1 MKIQLEN
8 DCQQSWDDMSPAE
21 GGRYC
26 AQCTKVVTDF
36 TYLSTEQI
44 IQKLSVHPNLCGRF
58 TAMQLDRDLIK
69 PIELAPRKSI
79 LAFVSAF
86 VLFFSYKELNARDPK
101 PAMEQGIAK
110 ASPEPFTVYSEPS
123 VEKQTES
130 VHDYRIADKPRKRR
144 GGSHVA
150 FRTRR
155 KTFYWSRRFP
165 FIRAESRIRSYR
177 MGSVRFLD

>member
-44 IQKLSVHPNLCGRF
+44 IQTLSANSTLCGRF
-58 TAMQLDRDLIK
+58 TAIQLDRDLIK

-86 VLFFSYKELNARDPK
+86 VLFFSYKELNARNPK
-101 PAMEQGIAK
+101 PATEQGIAK
-110 ASPEPFTVYSEPS
+110 ASPEPFTEVHTEPS
-123 VEKQTES
+123 VEKQTA
-130 VHDYRIADKPRKRR
+130 VHDYRVADKPRKRR
-144 GGSHVA
+144 GSSHVA